1 MEILLILILIG
12 LVTNLVTMGQY
23 LIMSNYWEKEAIY
36 LCFYFISQ
44 TYVMNVGRQ
53 FNQGHHLRE
62 KMAHLWGFRKIRPV
76 YKAVIVFNKAQFSRE
91 ERLIL
96 LFSES
101 RDNCKQ
107 GDLLRSSLLE
117 TKTVQLLLVTIVI
130 QADNMMMITFLQ
142 Y

>member
-1 MEILLILILIG
+1 
-12 LVTNLVTMGQY
+12 
-23 LIMSNYWEKEAIY
+23 
-36 LCFYFISQ
+36 
-44 TYVMNVGRQ
+44 
-53 FNQGHHLRE
+53 
-62 KMAHLWGFRKIRPV
+62 MAHLWGFRKIRPV

-130 QADNMMMITFLQ
+130 KADNMMMITFLQ